1 MTLTARSGAAD
12 PFAHQMLGPWYSGM
26 AQGIALS
33 SYARLAQLTED
44 DTFRDRA
51 DQVWQTLTISRERS
65 DPWATVVDDDGHY
78 WIEEWPQI
86 EPTHALNGKIFG
98 IYGLYEYW
106 LHTGRDDVEHAVQ
119 ASLATITEMF
129 DQYRV
134 PGEASRYCL
143 GHGHQN
149 KTYHHIH
156 RDLCLY
162 LDRMVGSNKFGEM
175 AALLTEDYWDDEL
188 AWREDK

>member
-33 SYARLAQLTED
+33 PYARLAQLTED

-65 DPWATVVDDDGHY
+65 DPWVTVVDDDGHY
-78 WIEEWPQI
+78 WIEERPQP

-98 IYGLYEYW
+98 IYGLYS
-106 LHTGRDDVEHAVQ
+106 TGYTLAVTMSSTLYRRRSRQ
-119 ASLATITEMF
+119 LRRCSISIAS
-129 DQYRV
+129 QVRRV
-134 PGEASRYCL
+134 A
-143 GHGHQN
+143 
-149 KTYHHIH
+149 I
-156 RDLCLY
+156 
-162 LDRMVGSNKFGEM
+162 V
-175 AALLTEDYWDDEL
+175 
-188 AWREDK
+188 